1 MIEKWLKCKL
11 KFIVF
16 LFLSFTTFFTGLLDA
31 ACERQLTNL
40 EMGP

>member
-1 MIEKWLKCKL
+1 MVKMQTKIYC
-11 KFIVF
+11 VP
-16 LFLSFTTFFTGLLDA
+16 LSELYHFFTGLLDA